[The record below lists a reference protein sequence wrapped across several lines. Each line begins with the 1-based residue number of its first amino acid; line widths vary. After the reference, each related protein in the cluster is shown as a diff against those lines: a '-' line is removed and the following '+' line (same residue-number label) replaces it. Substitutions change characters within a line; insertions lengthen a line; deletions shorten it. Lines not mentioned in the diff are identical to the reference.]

1 MQMKSGLLAQREMAY
16 SNKKAGM
23 KPAFS

>member
-16 SNKKAGM
+16 GNKKAGM